1 MLRVGSQAG
10 SSQPV
15 RSRGSWSDC
24 APAASSSP
32 WRCSLLLLLR
42 FASYAAV
49 FLAVALIGQIALQAA
64 DVYRRRF
71 IVQTEERVESLY
83 LGVSPQRLWLL
94 SVLAAAGGALLLAL
108 VSNFVPLLVAVGAI
122 GGFMVPRF
130 YLSTLE
136 QQRRRKFDAQLLD
149 AIPMLAGAMKAGMSL
164 LQAMEQVTREMGPPI
179 RQEFAHALQENRV
192 GKPVIQALM
201 DMKKR
206 LRSEDLDITV
216 NAISIAQETGGVLSD
231 LLVKMGETIRSRNRV
246 RSKINTLSAQG
257 RLQGI
262 IMIFIPWFMALIVS
276 MLDPGMMRPMF
287 TTTVGQTM
295 LVVIIVLEGLGWL
308 VIRRIVTID
317 V

>member
-1 MLRVGSQAG
+1 M
-10 SSQPV
+10 
-15 RSRGSWSDC
+15 
-24 APAASSSP
+24 
-32 WRCSLLLLLR
+32 
-42 FASYAAV
+42 
-49 FLAVALIGQIALQAA
+49 AVALIGQIALQAA

-94 SVLAAAGGALLLAL
+94 SLLAAAGGALLLAL

-164 LQAMEQVTREMGPPI
+164 MQAMEQVTREMGPPI
-179 RQEFAHALQENRV
+179 RQEFSHALQENRV
-192 GKPVIQALM
+192 GKPIIQALL
-201 DMKKR
+201 DMKNR
-206 LRSEDLDITV
+206 MRSDDLSITV
-216 NAISIAQETGGVLSD
+216 NAISIAHETGGVLSD
-231 LLVKMGETIRSRNRV
+231 LLVKMGETIRTRNRV
-246 RSKINTLSAQG
+246 RAKIGTLSAQG

-262 IMIFIPWFMALIVS
+262 IMIFMPWLLAAVIS

-287 TTTVGQTM
+287 TTTTGQVM
-295 LVVIIVLEGLGWL
+295 LVIIAVLEVAGWL
-308 VIRRIVTID
+308 VIRRLVAID

>member
-1 MLRVGSQAG
+1 VAL
-10 SSQPV
+10 
-15 RSRGSWSDC
+15 
-24 APAASSSP
+24 
-32 WRCSLLLLLR
+32 
-42 FASYAAV
+42 
-49 FLAVALIGQIALQAA
+49 ALIGQVALQAA

-83 LGVSPQRLWLL
+83 LGISPQRLWVL
-94 SVLAAAGGALLLAL
+94 SLLAAAGGALFLG
-108 VSNFVPLLVAVGAI
+108 VVTNFVPLLVAVGAVA
-122 GGFMVPRF
+122 GFMVPRF
-130 YLSTLE
+130 YLSSME
-136 QQRRRKFDAQLLD
+136 QQRRKRFDAQLLD

-192 GKPVIQALM
+192 GKPIIQALM
-201 DMKKR
+201 DMR
-206 LRSEDLDITV
+206 NRIHSEDLDITV

-246 RSKINTLSAQG
+246 RSKILTLSAQG

-262 IMIFIPWFMALIVS
+262 VMIFIPWLLAAIIA

-287 TTTVGQTM
+287 TTTTGQIM
-295 LVVIIVLEGLGWL
+295 LVIVAVLELFGWL
-308 VIRRIVTID
+308 VIRRLVAID